1 MPFHSTETVSNPAIK
16 AGAQRRTDVCLNP
29 HPLTHQPLSYPC
41 FPVLPLLPLHSSQ
54 TTDKQ
59 ARDLTEAGQPL
70 PKALPSMY
78 ETISSDEEA
87 VLKTMMQV
95 SGGGG
100 AGQRWGQ
107 HMVSAGD

>member
-1 MPFHSTETVSNPAIK
+1 MPFHLTGTVSNAYIK
-16 AGAQRRTDVCLNP
+16 AGTQRRTGVCITP
-29 HPLTHQPLSYPC
+29 HPLTHPHTSYPC
-41 FPVLPLLPLHSSQ
+41 FPLLPLHSYQ
-54 TTDKQ
+54 TTEKQ

-95 SGGGG
+95 SGGAG

-107 HMVSAGD
+107 